1 MKEHPLAKQ
10 DPMLRFEAICHDQG
24 LPLTVQR
31 RVVFESV
38 LARDDHPTTDQIY
51 EDVRGRIPGV
61 SRTTVY
67 RVLDMLVRVGV
78 ISKACHPGAA
88 ARFDRNTRQ
97 HHHLVCLHCDRVIDV
112 EDERLDTLDLPS
124 VSQFD
129 FEITEFR
136 VQLRG
141 ACGDCREKHSTSKSG
156 LISSTRTQAENAPKP
171 VGGKMRQKNPSP
183 KREPSRSRRT
193 RQ

>member
-1 MKEHPLAKQ
+1 MNVHPIDDQ
-10 DPMLRFEAICHDQG
+10 ESLRRLEDICRKQG

-31 RVVFESV
+31 RVVLETV
-38 LARDDHPTTDQIY
+38 LGREDHPTTDQVY
-51 EDVRGRIPGV
+51 EDVRGRIPGI

-112 EDERLDTLDLPS
+112 EDERLNALKLPS
-124 VSQFD
+124 VSRFD
-129 FEITEFR
+129 FEIIEFR

-141 ACGDCREKHSTSKSG
+141 ICANCRKTQSTSKKKSTATTSKPTRKQLKPIAG
-156 LISSTRTQAENAPKP
+156 KRRSHTRTPKQISKP
-171 VGGKMRQKNPSP
+171 
-183 KREPSRSRRT
+183 RRT
-193 RQ
+193 KP